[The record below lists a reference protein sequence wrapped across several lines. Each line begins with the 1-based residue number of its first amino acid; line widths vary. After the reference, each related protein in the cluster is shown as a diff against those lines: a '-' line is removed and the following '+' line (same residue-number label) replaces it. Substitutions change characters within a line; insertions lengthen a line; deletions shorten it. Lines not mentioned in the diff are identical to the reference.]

1 MSEVTMDEISIQIEG
16 NSDKAVESLTRLTT
30 ILDKLTG
37 ATKTSIGG
45 LQQTNQKIKNI
56 ADNAKKAQKGTDKS
70 FGNMGKSATNFVTK
84 LAGVKFGFL
93 DTINYMSSFIS
104 TYSGFNKVL
113 GTSKENLA
121 DAEKFVRKLT
131 DAWYLDEQQV
141 RSAMTRYYSMTSTM
155 GFTEEASLRMS
166 KNLTQLSYDL
176 QALGIT
182 GGTISEVQNQLAS
195 ALRGEAEG
203 LAKFGV
209 SLNQA
214 TLQSV
219 LYENGINR
227 TVSSLNAA
235 QKAEVIYYQIM
246 KQTYSK
252 HGYYAEQLSQKV
264 IQPAMAMQIFKNQV
278 MSLAR
283 AIGSILIPIITKILP
298 YLTALTQMLTQLANK
313 IASFFGFKIG
323 DWGAD
328 LDNIGSGIGN
338 IGDNADKAGKKIKG
352 MLGDFDE
359 LHTISFDNGGAGAGA
374 GAGGSLGL
382 DPSQFEYSNKLLEV
396 TNEQLEK
403 AKDVIGKIGTIIAGF
418 SLGGLIGKFLEWIGV
433 LEKGHWLVT
442 AIGGALMAFGVKLAI
457 EGITEDDLKKKILA
471 ALSVGGGFGLIVGFV
486 GKSFK
491 LGLKAGLTITIAT
504 LVVEMAISMV
514 KWWNEYFEEQ
524 KQKIYGDK
532 KELDLSE
539 IINVGFSSMGE
550 GALNEFGK
558 LLGLE
563 DFSSTISQWAQD
575 NKGTVDGMVKGM
587 ELSFDILNGDMAG
600 FIIDLDINWS
610 GIKDTIVTKV
620 EETATKVSEKF
631 GEMKTNATTKFEEFK
646 TDASTKLDEFKT
658 NAGTK
663 IDEFKT
669 NASTKFQEF
678 KTNASTKFQEI
689 KTNATNKFQEIKTN
703 VTNKIN
709 ETKTNVTAKFE
720 EIKKGITDK
729 INSAKEAVKKAIDAI
744 KGFFKF
750 EWSLPQI
757 KIPHFGIE
765 WDTQG
770 AVAKAFQKIG
780 LQGLPKLKVD
790 WFAEGGFPTK
800 GDLFVANEAGA
811 EWVGSMN
818 GRTAV
823 ANQDQISTGIRQA
836 AYEGMKQAL
845 AESDFGGVNVYNYLD
860 SKDIASKMTKVKKSN
875 EYMYG

>member
-1 MSEVTMDEISIQIEG
+1 
-16 NSDKAVESLTRLTT
+16 
-30 ILDKLTG
+30 
-37 ATKTSIGG
+37 
-45 LQQTNQKIKNI
+45 
-56 ADNAKKAQKGTDKS
+56 
-70 FGNMGKSATNFVTK
+70 
-84 LAGVKFGFL
+84 
-93 DTINYMSSFIS
+93 
-104 TYSGFNKVL
+104 
-113 GTSKENLA
+113 
-121 DAEKFVRKLT
+121 
-131 DAWYLDEQQV
+131 
-141 RSAMTRYYSMTSTM
+141 
-155 GFTEEASLRMS
+155 
-166 KNLTQLSYDL
+166 
-176 QALGIT
+176 
-182 GGTISEVQNQLAS
+182 
-195 ALRGEAEG
+195 
-203 LAKFGV
+203 
-209 SLNQA
+209 
-214 TLQSV
+214 
-219 LYENGINR
+219 
-227 TVSSLNAA
+227 
-235 QKAEVIYYQIM
+235 
-246 KQTYSK
+246 
-252 HGYYAEQLSQKV
+252 
-264 IQPAMAMQIFKNQV
+264 
-278 MSLAR
+278 
-283 AIGSILIPIITKILP
+283 
-298 YLTALTQMLTQLANK
+298 MLV
-313 IASFFGFKIG
+313 FFGFKIG

-382 DPSQFEYSNKLLEV
+382 DPSQFEYSSKLLEV

-418 SLGGLIGKFLEWIGV
+418 SLGGIIGKFLEWIGV
-433 LEKGHWLVT
+433 LEKGQWLVT
-442 AIGGALMAFGVKLAI
+442 AIGSALMAFGVKLAI

-646 TDASTKLDEFKT
+646 TDAGTKLDEFKT

-790 WFAEGGFPTK
+790 WYAEGGFPTK

-823 ANQDQISTGIRQA
+823 ANQDQISTGVRQA